1 MIPWPFRRAP
11 APSPRPAN
19 QAVPPG
25 TPPPLLTSRTRH
37 WPVLAAEL
45 ADHMVDVWHQHPAE
59 RWTLRL
65 QISTRLLP
73 DALATGAT
81 RPELL
86 RLAQWLHPRGVV
98 LHVSV
103 PAAAIPEHSARLL
116 RRTPGPPA
124 AS

>member
-1 MIPWPFRRAP
+1 MFPWPFRRAP
-11 APSPRPAN
+11 VPLPATQAPPAGDPN
-19 QAVPPG
+19 L
-25 TPPPLLTSRTRH
+25 LLTSPSRH

-98 LHVSV
+98 LHVSL

>member
-1 MIPWPFRRAP
+1 MFPWPFRRAP
-11 APSPRPAN
+11 VPLPATQAPPAGD
-19 QAVPPG
+19 PG
-25 TPPPLLTSRTRH
+25 LLLTSPSQH

-45 ADHMVDVWHQHPAE
+45 ADHMVDVWHRHPPA

-65 QISTRLLP
+65 QISTLLLP
-73 DALATGAT
+73 DALATGPT

-103 PAAAIPEHSARLL
+103 PALVIPAHCARLS
-116 RRTPGPPA
+116 RTPGPPA
-124 AS
+124 TS

>member
-1 MIPWPFRRAP
+1 
-11 APSPRPAN
+11 
-19 QAVPPG
+19 
-25 TPPPLLTSRTRH
+25 
-37 WPVLAAEL
+37 
-45 ADHMVDVWHQHPAE
+45 MVDVWHRQPPTH
-59 RWTLRL
+59 WTLRV

-73 DALATGAT
+73 DALTTGPT

-103 PAAAIPEHSARLL
+103 PAAAIREHGATLL
-116 RRTPGPPA
+116 RIPGPPA